1 MRVDKF
7 PDAGTK
13 VQASEFMITSGG
25 QAGNAAVA
33 IARLGG
39 RVSFAGPLGAKDDEF
54 AGRILQSLTREK
66 IDCSGA
72 IRVAGATSSVSLILI
87 DANGEKTIAT
97 RRDQGLSSIEP
108 EHAERAVANVDAV
121 LLDNRYPNFATPIC
135 KAAQARGIPR
145 VLDLDKAV
153 PPDDPLL
160 HACSHVISSAEAL
173 RGTTGLND
181 LGAAL
186 KKLGQ
191 SFKGFLAFTDGS
203 DGVYW
208 LENGE
213 IEHMDAFKVKAIDTL
228 GAGDVFHGA
237 FTFRFV
243 EFWRPA
249 RRNAICRRCRRHQVH
264 TLRRADGR
272 GNAGRSRRFPE
283 AKSGVI
289 LLLGRTRC
297 AARRACAC
305 KILRRHRAPARRAGE
320 VIGQNGSDAEQQD
333 NDVNEPHGA
342 TPGTGQTAA
351 ANECR

>member
-13 VQASEFMITSGG
+13 VQASEFLITSGG

-33 IARLGG
+33 VARLGG
-39 RVSFAGPLGAKDDEF
+39 KVSFAGPLGAKEDEF
-54 AGRILQSLTREK
+54 AGRILQSLTREN

-72 IRVAGATSSVSLILI
+72 IRVPGATSSVSLILI

-160 HACSHVISSAEAL
+160 HACSHVISLAEAL
-173 RGTTGLND
+173 RGTARLND
-181 LGAAL
+181 LGTAL

-191 SFKGFLAFTDGS
+191 SFKGFLAFTDGP
-203 DGVYW
+203 DG
-208 LENGE
+208 
-213 IEHMDAFKVKAIDTL
+213 
-228 GAGDVFHGA
+228 
-237 FTFRFV
+237 
-243 EFWRPA
+243 
-249 RRNAICRRCRRHQVH
+249 
-264 TLRRADGR
+264 
-272 GNAGRSRRFPE
+272 
-283 AKSGVI
+283 
-289 LLLGRTRC
+289 
-297 AARRACAC
+297 
-305 KILRRHRAPARRAGE
+305 
-320 VIGQNGSDAEQQD
+320 
-333 NDVNEPHGA
+333 
-342 TPGTGQTAA
+342 
-351 ANECR
+351 